1 MLAVFDGTSELDKDD
16 YELISSIKNKN
27 TIIIINKTD
36 LENKID
42 LSAFVEF
49 SVVEISAKLK
59 TGYEELSKEI
69 AEISG
74 TANLSPDSAV
84 LIGERQRACAER
96 ALDGVNEAI
105 SALQCGQT
113 MDAVGVCVD
122 DALAALFE
130 LTGKRATNEVTDEI
144 FRKFCVGK

>member
-1 MLAVFDGTSELDKDD
+1 MFDGTSELDEDD
-16 YELISSIKNKN
+16 FELISSIKNKN

-42 LSAFVEF
+42 LSAFGEF

-59 TGYEELSKEI
+59 TGYEELAKEI

-84 LIGERQRACAER
+84 LMGERQRACAER

-105 SALQCGQT
+105 SALECGQT

>member
-1 MLAVFDGTSELDKDD
+1 MAT
-16 YELISSIKNKN
+16 
-27 TIIIINKTD
+27 
-36 LENKID
+36 
-42 LSAFVEF
+42 A
-49 SVVEISAKLK
+49 
-59 TGYEELSKEI
+59 I

-105 SALQCGQT
+105 FALESGQT

-130 LTGKRATNEVTDEI
+130 LTGKRVTNQVTDEI